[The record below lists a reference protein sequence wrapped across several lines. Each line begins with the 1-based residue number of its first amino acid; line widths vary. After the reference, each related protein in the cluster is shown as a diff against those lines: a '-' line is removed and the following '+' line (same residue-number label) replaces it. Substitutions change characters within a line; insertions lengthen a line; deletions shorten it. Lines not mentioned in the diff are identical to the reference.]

1 MAAVEM
7 ELWNIFTYYTLHG
20 NSGNPE
26 LMMPLDLYRLC
37 RDCQMTEVAMYRN
50 AIEQQDVHIICAS
63 ELKKRLDKVG
73 NDVKS
78 GVVSKKGSLTKSL
91 TYAEFLNV
99 LTSLSKKL
107 YSDAPTLNESF
118 QQLLME
124 NILPLA
130 HRRNPQ
136 TIENQLR
143 AGQNAMLR
151 TYFDEALLELY
162 KFYAAESQ
170 NEEKA
175 TTNSTVQA
183 KDFDELGAQST
194 RSRNIRRSSV
204 MFSFNSAEYA
214 STKSLSYIHWMK
226 FCSDFGLSSSM
237 LLTQVEVGDI
247 YLGCVTTQERTGVR
261 KMKFPQFWE
270 AIVRCALTAYR
281 SVTTATTANK
291 IRAVFVYM
299 WKHIQDH
306 VVNRPNDREADNERA
321 HHKRGLSNAVKK
333 LNNKTLDM
341 WAEVEYRDF
350 LSPDE
355 VEEETAHDIVAS
367 LEELPPPKAPEVS
380 VELVEDE
387 EPGQE
392 TGDKRI
398 DMDKLRILLERKP
411 EMARFLAEALD
422 KAGISTN

>member
-1 MAAVEM
+1 
-7 ELWNIFTYYTLHG
+7 
-20 NSGNPE
+20 
-26 LMMPLDLYRLC
+26 MPLDLYRLC

-151 TYFDEALLELY
+151 TYFNEALLELY

-170 NEEKA
+170 NEEKN
-175 TTNSTVQA
+175 TSNTTVQA
-183 KDFDELGAQST
+183 KDFDELGAQSA
-194 RSRNIRRSSV
+194 RSRNVRRSSV
-204 MFSFNSAEYA
+204 MFSFNSTEYA

-226 FCSDFGLSSSM
+226 FCSDFGELEYFSSA
-237 LLTQVEVGDI
+237 
-247 YLGCVTTQERTGVR
+247 LG
-261 KMKFPQFWE
+261 
-270 AIVRCALTAYR
+270 AI
-281 SVTTATTANK
+281 TANC
-291 IRAVFVYM
+291 
-299 WKHIQDH
+299 
-306 VVNRPNDREADNERA
+306 
-321 HHKRGLSNAVKK
+321 
-333 LNNKTLDM
+333 
-341 WAEVEYRDF
+341 
-350 LSPDE
+350 
-355 VEEETAHDIVAS
+355 
-367 LEELPPPKAPEVS
+367 PPPTTHHPPPTHPPPTTHHPPPATHHP
-380 VELVEDE
+380 
-387 EPGQE
+387 PH
-392 TGDKRI
+392 
-398 DMDKLRILLERKP
+398 
-411 EMARFLAEALD
+411 
-422 KAGISTN
+422 